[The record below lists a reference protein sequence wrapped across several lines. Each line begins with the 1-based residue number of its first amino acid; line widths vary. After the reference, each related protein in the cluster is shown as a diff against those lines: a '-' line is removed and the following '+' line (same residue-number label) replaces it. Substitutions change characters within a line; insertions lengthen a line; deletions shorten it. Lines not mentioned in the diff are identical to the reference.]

1 MPKYKKGDKVRV
13 KSTLK
18 LNSTYYMETS
28 LIVGDVATNDM
39 VALAGT
45 IVTITDVCHKYT
57 IEEDYEQR
65 YWTDEMFEPITK
77 VQWRL

>member
-18 LNSTYYMETS
+18 ENTHYFMENKESPDIT
-28 LIVGDVATNDM
+28 VNEM

-45 IVTITDVCHKYT
+45 IVTIIKASNTGYY
-57 IEEDYEQR
+57 IEEDYEQY